1 MSRTIFITVL
11 ISLLSGCGLLPRSG
25 APSLALQIA
34 DAMTIPAHDVS
45 RAQYDEAVTTART
58 GGHKLDHSI
67 SGVTHLIASGDP
79 TMLLLSGLTPG
90 SPAARI
96 QVAAWVPEG
105 LASTP
110 EKAVEVASRAYIEAR
125 AAVYGKDEKDRAK
138 LLSTEVRYVL
148 GQPYGEGG
156 LVQTYAQ
163 IFDVFA
169 GHTPSLAAAPSFMQD
184 PGKAY
189 GPVFLDTWGPPA
201 SAEAIV
207 LITEFSKQLPAWF
220 FIYSPGL
227 PGVTSRSIL
236 NQGRKQ
242 LFIEP

>member
-11 ISLLSGCGLLPRSG
+11 ISLLSGCGLLPRTG

-34 DAMTIPAHDVS
+34 DAMSIPAYDVS
-45 RAQYDEAVTTART
+45 RTKYDAAVETARA
-58 GGHKLDHSI
+58 GGHNLDHSI
-67 SGVTHLIASGDP
+67 SGVTQLIASGDP

-96 QVAAWVPEG
+96 QIAAWVPEA

-125 AAVYGKDEKDRAK
+125 AAVYGKDEKDTAK

-156 LVQTYAQ
+156 LIQTYAQ
-163 IFDVFA
+163 IFDLFA
-169 GHTPSLAAAPSFMQD
+169 GHTPSLVTAPSFMQET
-184 PGKAY
+184 GKAY

-201 SAEAIV
+201 SAEDIT
-207 LITEFSKQLPAWF
+207 LITEFSKQLPEWF
-220 FIYSPGL
+220 FVYTPGL
-227 PGVTSRSIL
+227 PGVTSLAIL
-236 NQGRKQ
+236 TQGQKQ